1 MICGKNLVHIL
12 TSGAA
17 EWNTFRGQNPDWVML
32 NGACLPQA
40 QLAFANL
47 QRAFLLASDLHEANL
62 EGVSFESA
70 ILRKTNLRGC
80 NLRYAKIDRADLFG
94 ANLSSA
100 DLRGASMNC
109 CFLLR
114 ADLRGADLST
124 AQGLAYAQ
132 IMKAFGDDDT
142 KLPSDFPHPASWTA
156 QGVLA

>member
-1 MICGKNLVHIL
+1 VVCGKNLVRIL

-17 EWNTFRGQNPDWVML
+17 EWNAFRGQNPDWVML
-32 NGACLPQA
+32 NGACLAQS

-47 QRAFLLASDLHEANL
+47 QRAFLMASDLNEANL
-62 EGVSFESA
+62 EGVSLECA
-70 ILRKTNLRGC
+70 ILRKANLRGS
-80 NLRYAKIDRADLFG
+80 NLRYAKIDGADLFD
-94 ANLSSA
+94 ANLSDA

-109 CFLLR
+109 CFLSH

-124 AQGLAYAQ
+124 AQGLTYAQ

-142 KLPSDFPHPASWTA
+142 KLPSELPRPASWTA